1 MTMSVTI
8 RKTLVVVEETRL
20 EDGRRDDPP
29 LRKAAAL
36 AVIANPYAGR
46 PFSDSL
52 DVLVD
57 ASADLGRELGEQA
70 MQALGTAAQSF
81 GKAALVGLAGQQEH
95 AVATITA
102 VFGATFREAVGGG
115 PAWVSSVSKRC
126 AAGTTVDVPLA
137 CKDEIWVRSHYDA
150 FTVTIPDAP
159 MPDEIVVICAIA
171 SRGRMHA
178 RLGGMT
184 RDEALARSGQ

>member
-1 MTMSVTI
+1 MSVTI

-20 EDGRRDDPP
+20 EGGLPDDRP

-46 PFSDSL
+46 PFSPSL

-57 ASADLGRELGEQA
+57 ASAALGRELGELA
-70 MQALGTAAQSF
+70 MQALGTEAESF
-81 GKAALVGLAGQQEH
+81 GKAALVGLNGEQEH
-95 AVATITA
+95 GVATKTS
-102 VFGATFREAVGGG
+102 VFGDAFRTAVGGG

-126 AAGTTVDVPLA
+126 AAGTPVDVPLA

-150 FTVTIPDAP
+150 VTVMVPDAP
-159 MPDEIVVICAIA
+159 LPDEIVVICAVA
-171 SRGRMHA
+171 SRGRLHA

-184 RDEALARSGQ
+184 RQEALDRAGT

>member
-1 MTMSVTI
+1 MSVTV

-20 EDGRRDDPP
+20 EAGRPGDRP

-46 PFSDSL
+46 PFSESL

-57 ASADLGRELGEQA
+57 ASAALGRELGELA
-70 MQALGTAAQSF
+70 MRALGTEAESF
-81 GKAALVGLAGQQEH
+81 GKAALVGLDGEQEH
-95 AVATITA
+95 GVATKTS
-102 VFGATFREAVGGG
+102 VFGDAFREAVGGG

-126 AAGTTVDVPLA
+126 TAGTPVDVPLA

-150 FTVTIPDAP
+150 FTVMVPDAP
-159 MPDEIVVICAIA
+159 LADEIVVICAVA
-171 SRGRMHA
+171 SRGRLHA

-184 RDEALARSGQ
+184 RREALDRAGA